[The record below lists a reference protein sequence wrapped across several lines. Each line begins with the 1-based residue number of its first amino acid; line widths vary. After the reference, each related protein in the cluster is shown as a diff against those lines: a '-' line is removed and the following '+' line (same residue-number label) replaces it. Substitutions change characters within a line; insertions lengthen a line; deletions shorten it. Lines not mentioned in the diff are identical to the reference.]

1 MTELLRR
8 VGHSE
13 AFAGTSSDAI
23 YRLSAY
29 SNHRG
34 KSAHVGHYT
43 ASVAYRK
50 PGHPGSNSVD
60 WFEFDDTVVH
70 NMSAVVDLEGGS
82 EREGK
87 TIRSRDAYMLLYV
100 RDDSQSQT
108 GAEDVAPSTDCV
120 ERINAEN
127 VVFDAEV
134 EEYQLKAGALEK
146 RIQERTE
153 AYARFFEKEHP
164 YPESSVTD
172 YFWIDT
178 DWLRAWITGEEVGP
192 QTITIDSEDP
202 KEETKV
208 EEKQQSTENDANE
221 KTQDG
226 ASSSELKHHVKIDSA
241 NIDAD
246 ITAIPFSNPMDATRF
261 CCVHCTYLFGK
272 AKQKR
277 RFSPENVINLKRIS
291 REFFEYLEKSCGIAL
306 HPKNSTPVHG
316 HSRRARNEVDM
327 VEGGIFSALSY
338 RCELCETEMCNKLLD
353 NADLLKQIDF
363 ETELLKAKVDPE
375 DRGCTYLMSR
385 AWIASY
391 KAYLQSQHK
400 LLVQASYTKKA
411 KSTSSDKAK
420 NHFAADENS
429 NIWQSTLL
437 NEDITCYHGNLILEK
452 KKYRVVPGPTW
463 LYLCAKFPCTATYES
478 NTTEPCAQCQV
489 DQVAS
494 EECIQVE
501 RESRDEILT
510 RGPLNRLYRRKPA
523 SSVCL
528 LSDVFPPEG
537 LESASKDLQK
547 RRQFVIPR
555 DWIAQWR
562 EYIRNVD
569 QQAPRELTCAGL
581 MCPHK
586 MLLLPQSVLSMLK
599 GAPVEWHTMGIEF
612 VDDAEMVNLAELYGI
627 PEEWYYYGEL
637 TPNGQ
642 VAWKR
647 CTLAGLLRYGEARCV
662 SAAEL
667 DDEEDVVCHAC
678 EESSEKKHLEELQNF
693 ENKVIHVQL
702 LNPDQAVPLGETLTV
717 DAQSSAGRRRS
728 RRIRS
733 GPSADANWHI
743 LANAADSI
751 YMLKTKI
758 FAELE
763 NVYPAQQT
771 LYYKGVMLE
780 DGQTLKRCRYVDLL
794 GTVGLSAY
802 QRFIFVDCCRIKA
815 GDAVFMRLSEDIPDE
830 LAIGGDDIE
839 REVGFEDSVFLQT
852 RRTLGSIALQSASAP
867 AESRVWVCSACT
879 FVNEDT
885 DLVCEMCTTEKAIE
899 VE

>member
-1 MTELLRR
+1 MKDVIEFNETLNMTELLRR
-8 VGHSE
+8 AGHSE

-43 ASVAYRK
+43 ASVAYPK
-50 PGHPGSNSVD
+50 PGHAGSNSVD
-60 WFEFDDTVVH
+60 WFEFDDTIVH

-100 RDDSQSQT
+100 RDDSRSQT
-108 GAEDVAPSTDCV
+108 STERVVPSTDCV

-153 AYARFFEKEHP
+153 AYSRFFDKEHP
-164 YPESSVTD
+164 YPEASATD
-172 YFWIDT
+172 YYWIDT
-178 DWLRAWITGEEVGP
+178 DWLRAWITGEEVSP
-192 QTITIDSEDP
+192 QTITIDTEDA

-208 EEKQQSTENDANE
+208 EEKRQPTDNNMDAM
-221 KTQDG
+221 TQDG
-226 ASSSELKHHVKIDSA
+226 ASASEQTHQEKIDSR
-241 NIDAD
+241 NTDAD
-246 ITAIPFSNPMDATRF
+246 IDAIPFSKPMDTTRF
-261 CCVHCTYLFGK
+261 CCVHCNYMVGK
-272 AKQKR
+272 AKPKR
-277 RFSPENVINLKRIS
+277 RFSPENVVNLKRIS
-291 REFFEYLEKSCGIAL
+291 REFFEYLEKTYGIAL

-316 HSRRARNEVDM
+316 HARRARNEVDM
-327 VEGGIFSALSY
+327 VEGGVFSAASY

-375 DRGCTYLMSR
+375 DIGCTYLMSR

-400 LLVQASYTKKA
+400 LLVQASSTKKA
-411 KSTSSDKAK
+411 KTSSSDKAK

-429 NIWQSTLL
+429 NMWQSTLL

-452 KKYRVVPGPTW
+452 KKYRTVPGPTW

-523 SSVCL
+523 SAVCL
-528 LSDVFPPEG
+528 LSDVFPPAG
-537 LESASKDLQK
+537 LEAASSKDPQA

-586 MLLLPQSVLSMLK
+586 KLLLPQSVLSLLK
-599 GAPVEWHTMGIEF
+599 GTPVEWHSMGIEF
-612 VDDAEMVNLAELYGI
+612 VDKAEMVNLAELYGV

-637 TPNGQ
+637 TSNGQ
-642 VAWKR
+642 VVWKR
-647 CTLAGLLRYGEARCV
+647 CTSAGLLRYGETSCD
-662 SAAEL
+662 SAVEL
-667 DDEEDVVCHAC
+667 DEEEDVVCHAC

-693 ENKVIHVQL
+693 ENRVIHVQL

-717 DAQSSAGRRRS
+717 DAQSNASRRRS

-733 GPSADANWHI
+733 GPSSGANWHI
-743 LANAADSI
+743 RANAADSI

-780 DGQTLKRCRYVDLL
+780 DGQTLKRCGYVELCREQCHFLHRRVSTFPSCCLL
-794 GTVGLSAY
+794 
-802 QRFIFVDCCRIKA
+802 
-815 GDAVFMRLSEDIPDE
+815 
-830 LAIGGDDIE
+830 
-839 REVGFEDSVFLQT
+839 
-852 RRTLGSIALQSASAP
+852 
-867 AESRVWVCSACT
+867 
-879 FVNEDT
+879 
-885 DLVCEMCTTEKAIE
+885 
-899 VE
+899 

>member
-1 MTELLRR
+1 MLSLTIICRFKDVIEFSETLNMTELLRGA
-8 VGHSE
+8 GHSE

-43 ASVAYRK
+43 ASVAYPK
-50 PGHPGSNSVD
+50 PGHSGSNSVD

-87 TIRSRDAYMLLYV
+87 KIRSRDAYMLLYV
-100 RDDSQSQT
+100 REDSQSKT
-108 GAEDVAPSTDCV
+108 NADRVVPSTDCM

-134 EEYQLKAGALEK
+134 DEYQLKAGALEK

-153 AYARFFEKEHP
+153 AYTRFFENDHP
-164 YPESSVTD
+164 YPEASATE
-172 YFWIDT
+172 YYWIDT
-178 DWLRAWITGEEVGP
+178 DWLRAWITGEKVSF
-192 QTITIDSEDP
+192 QTIATKTEDTNTN
-202 KEETKV
+202 EESKV
-208 EEKQQSTENDANE
+208 EEEQLTANGTNE
-221 KTQDG
+221 KTQNETNSRDDKQQ
-226 ASSSELKHHVKIDSA
+226 ATEDSR
-241 NIDAD
+241 NIDVD
-246 ITAIPFSNPMDATRF
+246 IEEIPFAKPMDATRF
-261 CCVHCTYLFGK
+261 CCVHSTYLFGK
-272 AKQKR
+272 TKQKR

-306 HPKNSTPVHG
+306 HPTTSTPIHG

-327 VEGGIFSALSY
+327 VEGGIFSAPSY

-363 ETELLKAKVDPE
+363 ETELLKAKVDPD

-391 KAYLQSQHK
+391 KAYLQAQHK
-400 LLVQASYTKKA
+400 LLVQSSSTKKA
-411 KSTSSDKAK
+411 KSASSDKAK
-420 NHFAADENS
+420 TNFASDES
-429 NIWQSTLL
+429 CDLWQATCL
-437 NEDITCYHGNLILEK
+437 NEDITCYHGNLILDK

-463 LYLCAKFPCTATYES
+463 LYLCAKFPCTATYEN
-478 NTTEPCAQCQV
+478 NTTELCSQCQL

-494 EECIQVE
+494 EECLQVE

-523 SSVCL
+523 SAVCL
-528 LSDVFPPEG
+528 LSDVFPLEG
-537 LESASKDLQK
+537 LAAASSKDFQK

-555 DWIAQWR
+555 DWIVQWR

-581 MCPHK
+581 TCPHDK
-586 MLLLPQSVLSMLK
+586 LLLPQSVLSMLK

-612 VDDAEMVNLAELYGI
+612 VDDAEMVNLSELYGV
-627 PEEWYYYGEL
+627 PKEWYYYGEL
-637 TPNGQ
+637 TLNGQ
-642 VAWKR
+642 VVWKR
-647 CTLAGLLRYGEARCV
+647 CTLAGLLRYGEESGDSTADQ
-662 SAAEL
+662 

-693 ENKVIHVQL
+693 ENRVIHVQL

-717 DAQSSAGRRRS
+717 DAQSSSGRRRS

-733 GPSADANWHI
+733 GPGAGANWHI
-743 LANAADSI
+743 TANAADSI
-751 YMLKTKI
+751 YVLKTKI
-758 FAELE
+758 FDELE

-780 DGQTLKRCRYVDLL
+780 DGQTLKRCGCVVICLCMVVYRAYLL
-794 GTVGLSAY
+794 Y
-802 QRFIFVDCCRIKA
+802 
-815 GDAVFMRLSEDIPDE
+815 
-830 LAIGGDDIE
+830 
-839 REVGFEDSVFLQT
+839 
-852 RRTLGSIALQSASAP
+852 
-867 AESRVWVCSACT
+867 
-879 FVNEDT
+879 
-885 DLVCEMCTTEKAIE
+885 LV
-899 VE
+899 